1 MKKFTKDQI
10 MFFVSAFVIVLLLA
24 YKTIG
29 FGFIINDGSPQPK
42 YQSYIDSVAAL
53 EAKLVYFQDSN
64 FVVKRDIFNSPNL
77 RKVVLLETPVLTT
90 NVVKVKKSYSYKL
103 KVTPWD
109 KDKLELLLILTV
121 EGKAKISA
129 ANAVKLYAVGD
140 QIQCASSVSV
150 EVDESTGEPT
160 GKTKDGGTVTGTITS
175 IDKRNV
181 YISLPGSNQAIRLN
195 ARDGAKSMDRDF
207 VPQQSKDSEGENS
220 GNSSG
225 NAPKV
230 KKQR

>member
-10 MFFVSAFVIVLLLA
+10 MFFIFAFVIVLLLA

-29 FGFIINDGSPQPK
+29 FDFIINNGPQQLK
-42 YQSYIDSVAAL
+42 YQSYIDSVTTL
-53 EAKLVYFQDSN
+53 EAKLGCFQDSS
-64 FVVKRDIFNSPNL
+64 FVVNRDVFNPPNL
-77 RKVVLLETPVLTT
+77 PKAVVQAPVQTT
-90 NVVKVKKSYSYKL
+90 SVVKVQKAYRYNL

-121 EGKAKISA
+121 EGKAKISV
-129 ANAVKLYAVGD
+129 ANAVKLYSAGD

-150 EVDESTGEPT
+150 EVDETTGEPT
-160 GKTKDGGTVTGTITS
+160 GNTKDGGTITGTISS

-181 YISLPGSNQAIRLN
+181 YIALPGSNQAIRLN
-195 ARDGAKSMDRDF
+195 ARDGAKLMDRDF
-207 VPQQSKDSEGENS
+207 IPQQSKDSEEGNS